1 MEEVKGLIQGISNW
15 LLDICN
21 NNNVLDYDE
30 EIFLYG
36 VEVIITTLINLVLLL
51 IVGLVSGT
59 ADQAMVYFV
68 SYAFLRKFIG
78 GYHCNTNFKCI
89 TFNVSK
95 YIIYVLICPHIEISI
110 IIMLLIILFTL
121 VLIVYKAPF
130 EHKNRPISPEDKIVY
145 KKYALIIAFIY
156 GGAILLV
163 NTYSYILLYVLVI
176 TNLSAIPC
184 IIESYEKSS

>member
-1 MEEVKGLIQGISNW
+1 MIQGISNW

-21 NNNVLDYDE
+21 NNNVIDYDE

-36 VEVIITTLINLVLLL
+36 VEVIITSLINIALLL
-51 IVGLVSGT
+51 TVGLVSGT
-59 ADQAMVYFV
+59 TDQALVYFV

-78 GYHCNTNFKCI
+78 GYHCNTNLKCI

-95 YIIYVLICPHIEISI
+95 YILYVLICPHIEISI

-130 EHKNRPISPEDKIVY
+130 EHRNRPISPEDKIVY
-145 KKYALIIAFIY
+145 KKYALF
-156 GGAILLV
+156 
-163 NTYSYILLYVLVI
+163 NTYSYILSYVLVI
-176 TNLSAIPC
+176 INLSTIPC
-184 IIESYEKSS
+184 ILESYEKSS

>member
-1 MEEVKGLIQGISNW
+1 MIQGISNW

-21 NNNVLDYDE
+21 NNNVIDYDE

-36 VEVIITTLINLVLLL
+36 VEVIITSLINIALLL
-51 IVGLVSGT
+51 AVGLVSGT
-59 ADQAMVYFV
+59 TDQALVYFV

-78 GYHCNTNFKCI
+78 GYHCNTNLKCI

-95 YIIYVLICPHIEISI
+95 YILYVLICPHIEISI

-130 EHKNRPISPEDKIVY
+130 EHRNRPISPEDKIVY
-145 KKYALIIAFIY
+145 KKYAFIIAFIY
-156 GGAILLV
+156 GGAILLF
-163 NTYSYILLYVLVI
+163 NTYSYILSYVLVI
-176 TNLSAIPC
+176 INLSAIPC
-184 IIESYEKSS
+184 ILESYEKSS

>member
-1 MEEVKGLIQGISNW
+1 MIQGISNW

-89 TFNVSK
+89 TFNV
-95 YIIYVLICPHIEISI
+95 
-110 IIMLLIILFTL
+110 
-121 VLIVYKAPF
+121 
-130 EHKNRPISPEDKIVY
+130 
-145 KKYALIIAFIY
+145 
-156 GGAILLV
+156 
-163 NTYSYILLYVLVI
+163 
-176 TNLSAIPC
+176 
-184 IIESYEKSS
+184 

>member
-1 MEEVKGLIQGISNW
+1 
-15 LLDICN
+15 
-21 NNNVLDYDE
+21 
-30 EIFLYG
+30 
-36 VEVIITTLINLVLLL
+36 
-51 IVGLVSGT
+51 
-59 ADQAMVYFV
+59 
-68 SYAFLRKFIG
+68 
-78 GYHCNTNFKCI
+78 
-89 TFNVSK
+89 
-95 YIIYVLICPHIEISI
+95 
-110 IIMLLIILFTL
+110 MLLIILFTL

>member
-1 MEEVKGLIQGISNW
+1 MKGLIQGISNW

-21 NNNVLDYDE
+21 NNNVIDYDE

-36 VEVIITTLINLVLLL
+36 VEVIITSLINIALLL
-51 IVGLVSGT
+51 TVGLVSGT
-59 ADQAMVYFV
+59 TDQALVYFV

-78 GYHCNTNFKCI
+78 GYHCNTNLKCI

-95 YIIYVLICPHIEISI
+95 YILYVLICPHIEISI

-130 EHKNRPISPEDKIVY
+130 EHRNRPISPEDKIVY
-145 KKYALIIAFIY
+145 KKYAFIIAFIY
-156 GGAILLV
+156 GGAILLF
-163 NTYSYILLYVLVI
+163 NTIKLLLH
-176 TNLSAIPC
+176 
-184 IIESYEKSS
+184 K

>member
-1 MEEVKGLIQGISNW
+1 MIQGISNW

-95 YIIYVLICPHIEISI
+95 YILYVLICPHIEISI

-163 NTYSYILLYVLVI
+163 NTYSYILLYVLIV

>member
-95 YIIYVLICPHIEISI
+95 YILYVLICPHIEIST

-176 TNLSAIPC
+176 TNLTAIPC

>member
-1 MEEVKGLIQGISNW
+1 MIQGISNW
-15 LLDICN
+15 LLDIFN

-36 VEVIITTLINLVLLL
+36 VEVIITSLINIALLL

-59 ADQAMVYFV
+59 TDQALVYFV

-78 GYHCNTNFKCI
+78 GYHCNTNLKCI

-95 YIIYVLICPHIEISI
+95 YIFYVLICPHIEISI

-130 EHKNRPISPEDKIVY
+130 EHRNRPISPEDKIVY
-145 KKYALIIAFIY
+145 KKYAFIIAFIY
-156 GGAILLV
+156 GGAILLF
-163 NTYSYILLYVLVI
+163 NTYSYILSYVLVI
-176 TNLSAIPC
+176 INLSAIPC
-184 IIESYEKSS
+184 ILESYEKSS